1 MIIRNKWLSIFFERE
16 VNMTVKQISV
26 FLENRPGALA
36 EFTRILEKSNIDLRA
51 LSLAESEDFGIV
63 RVIVDDPYTTIQILK
78 EEGYVCSVTKVIA
91 VEIKDKPGALVK
103 MLNAL
108 GDNNVNLEYS
118 YAFLAKKANS
128 AFMILRVADNEKA
141 IKVLTQ
147 NGIRPICHED
157 MESMFK

>member
-1 MIIRNKWLSIFFERE
+1 
-16 VNMTVKQISV
+16 MTVKQISV

-36 EFTRILEKSNIDLRA
+36 EFTRILEMSSIDLRA

-63 RVIVDDPYTTIQILK
+63 RVIVDDPYKTIRILK
-78 EEGYVCSVTKVIA
+78 EEGYICSVTKVIA
-91 VEIKDKPGALVK
+91 VEIADKPGSLVK
-103 MLNAL
+103 MLNVL

-128 AFMILRVADNEKA
+128 AFMILRVADNDKA

-157 MESMFK
+157 MEGLFK

>member
-1 MIIRNKWLSIFFERE
+1 
-16 VNMTVKQISV
+16 MTVKQISV

-36 EFTRILEKSNIDLRA
+36 EFTKILELSSIDLRA

-63 RVIVDDPYTTIQILK
+63 RVIVDDPYKTIRILK
-78 EEGYVCSVTKVIA
+78 EEGYICSVTKVIA
-91 VEIKDKPGALVK
+91 VEIADKPGSLVK
-103 MLNAL
+103 MLNVL
-108 GDNNVNLEYS
+108 GDNKVNLEYS

-128 AFMILRVADNEKA
+128 AFMILRVADNDKA

-157 MESMFK
+157 MEGLFK

>member
-1 MIIRNKWLSIFFERE
+1 
-16 VNMTVKQISV
+16 MTVKQISV

-36 EFTRILEKSNIDLRA
+36 EFTKILEMSSIDLRA

-63 RVIVDDPYTTIQILK
+63 RVIVDDPYKTIRILK
-78 EEGYVCSVTKVIA
+78 EEGYICSVTKVIA
-91 VEIKDKPGALVK
+91 VEIADQPGSLVK
-103 MLNAL
+103 MLNVL

-128 AFMILRVADNEKA
+128 AFMILRVADNDKA

-157 MESMFK
+157 MEGLFK

>member
-1 MIIRNKWLSIFFERE
+1 
-16 VNMTVKQISV
+16 MTVKQISV

-36 EFTRILEKSNIDLRA
+36 EFTKILEMSSIDLRA

-63 RVIVDDPYTTIQILK
+63 RVIVDDPYKTIRILK
-78 EEGYVCSVTKVIA
+78 EEGYICSVTKVIA
-91 VEIKDKPGALVK
+91 VEIADKPGSLVK
-103 MLNAL
+103 MLNVL

-128 AFMILRVADNEKA
+128 ACMILRVADNDKA

-157 MESMFK
+157 MEGLFK

>member
-1 MIIRNKWLSIFFERE
+1 
-16 VNMTVKQISV
+16 MTVKQISV

-36 EFTRILEKSNIDLRA
+36 EFTKILEMSSIDLRA

-63 RVIVDDPYTTIQILK
+63 RVIVDDPYKTIRILK
-78 EEGYVCSVTKVIA
+78 EEGYICSVTKVIA
-91 VEIKDKPGALVK
+91 VEIADKPGSLVK
-103 MLNAL
+103 MLNVL

-128 AFMILRVADNEKA
+128 AFMILRVADNDKA

-157 MESMFK
+157 MEGLFK

>member
-1 MIIRNKWLSIFFERE
+1 
-16 VNMTVKQISV
+16 MTVKQISV

-36 EFTRILEKSNIDLRA
+36 EFTKILEMSSIDLRA
-51 LSLAESEDFGIV
+51 RSLAESEHSGIA
-63 RVIVDDPYTTIQILK
+63 RVIVDDPYKTIRILK
-78 EEGYVCSVTKVIA
+78 EEGYICSVTKVIA
-91 VEIKDKPGALVK
+91 VEIADKPGSLVK
-103 MLNAL
+103 MLNVL

-128 AFMILRVADNEKA
+128 AFMILRVADNDKA

-157 MESMFK
+157 MEGLFK

>member
-1 MIIRNKWLSIFFERE
+1 
-16 VNMTVKQISV
+16 MTVKQISV

-36 EFTRILEKSNIDLRA
+36 EFTRILEKSNMNLRA

-63 RVIVDDPYTTIQILK
+63 RVIVDDPFETIRILK
-78 EEGYVCSVTKVIA
+78 DEGYVCSITKVIA
-91 VEIKDKPGALVK
+91 VEIQDKPGALVR
-103 MLNAL
+103 MLNIL
-108 GDNNVNLEYS
+108 GDNQVNLEYS

-128 AFMILRVADNEKA
+128 AFMILRVEDNDKA

-157 MESMFK
+157 MEKMFK

>member
-1 MIIRNKWLSIFFERE
+1 
-16 VNMTVKQISV
+16 MTVKQISV

-63 RVIVDDPYTTIQILK
+63 RVIVDDPYETIRILK
-78 EEGYVCSVTKVIA
+78 EEGYICSVTKVIA

-128 AFMILRVADNEKA
+128 AFMILRVADNDKA

-157 MESMFK
+157 MEGLFT

>member
-1 MIIRNKWLSIFFERE
+1 
-16 VNMTVKQISV
+16 MTVKQISV

>member
-1 MIIRNKWLSIFFERE
+1 
-16 VNMTVKQISV
+16 MTVKQISV

-36 EFTRILEKSNIDLRA
+36 EFTKILEMSSIDLRA

-63 RVIVDDPYTTIQILK
+63 RVIVDDPYKTIRILK
-78 EEGYVCSVTKVIA
+78 EEGYICSVTKVIA
-91 VEIKDKPGALVK
+91 VEIADKPGSLVK
-103 MLNAL
+103 MLNVL

-128 AFMILRVADNEKA
+128 AFMILRVADNDKA

-157 MESMFK
+157 MEGLVK

>member
-1 MIIRNKWLSIFFERE
+1 
-16 VNMTVKQISV
+16 MTVKQISV

-36 EFTRILEKSNIDLRA
+36 EFTKILEMSSIDLRA

-63 RVIVDDPYTTIQILK
+63 RVIVDDPYKTIRILK
-78 EEGYVCSVTKVIA
+78 EEGYICSVTKVIA
-91 VEIKDKPGALVK
+91 VEIADKPGSLVK
-103 MLNAL
+103 MLNVL

-128 AFMILRVADNEKA
+128 AVMILRVAGNDKA

-157 MESMFK
+157 MEGLFK

>member
-1 MIIRNKWLSIFFERE
+1 
-16 VNMTVKQISV
+16 MTVKQISV

-36 EFTRILEKSNIDLRA
+36 EFTKILEMSSIDLRA

-63 RVIVDDPYTTIQILK
+63 RVIVDDPYKTIRILK
-78 EEGYVCSVTKVIA
+78 EEGYICSVTKVIA
-91 VEIKDKPGALVK
+91 VEIADKPGSLVK
-103 MLNAL
+103 MLNVL
-108 GDNNVNLEYS
+108 GDNIVNLEYS

-128 AFMILRVADNEKA
+128 AFMILRVADNDKA

-157 MESMFK
+157 MEGLFK

>member
-1 MIIRNKWLSIFFERE
+1 
-16 VNMTVKQISV
+16 MTVKQISV

-36 EFTRILEKSNIDLRA
+36 EFTKILEMSSIDLRA

-63 RVIVDDPYTTIQILK
+63 RVIVDDPYKTIRILK
-78 EEGYVCSVTKVIA
+78 DEGYVCSITKVIA
-91 VEIKDKPGALVK
+91 VEIADKPGSLVK
-103 MLNAL
+103 MLNVL

-128 AFMILRVADNEKA
+128 AFMILRVADNDKA

-157 MESMFK
+157 MEGLFK

>member
-1 MIIRNKWLSIFFERE
+1 
-16 VNMTVKQISV
+16 MTVKQISV

-36 EFTRILEKSNIDLRA
+36 EFTKILEMSSIDLRA

-63 RVIVDDPYTTIQILK
+63 RVIVDDPYKTIRILK
-78 EEGYVCSVTKVIA
+78 EEGYICSVTKVIA
-91 VEIKDKPGALVK
+91 VEIADKPGSLVK
-103 MLNAL
+103 MLNVL

-118 YAFLAKKANS
+118 YAFLATKANS
-128 AFMILRVADNEKA
+128 AFMILRVADNDKA

-157 MESMFK
+157 MEGLFK